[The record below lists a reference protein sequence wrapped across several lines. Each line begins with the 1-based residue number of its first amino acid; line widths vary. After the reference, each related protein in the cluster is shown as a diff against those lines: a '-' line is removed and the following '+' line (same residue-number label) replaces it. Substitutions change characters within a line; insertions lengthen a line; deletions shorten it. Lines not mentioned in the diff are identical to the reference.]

1 MPEIGRADR
10 TPRRKSLRSRSGRV
24 SVDVR
29 IFKAAT
35 KASPTQCV
43 DAADATRL
51 DASHSKHV
59 SVAKAK
65 NANSNRVVHVRRA
78 AMQ

>member
-1 MPEIGRADR
+1 MTSA
-10 TPRRKSLRSRSGRV
+10 RSTDEGCCGG
-24 SVDVR
+24 VDER
-29 IFKAAT
+29 ILKAAK

-59 SVAKAK
+59 SV
-65 NANSNRVVHVRRA
+65 NLE
-78 AMQ
+78 